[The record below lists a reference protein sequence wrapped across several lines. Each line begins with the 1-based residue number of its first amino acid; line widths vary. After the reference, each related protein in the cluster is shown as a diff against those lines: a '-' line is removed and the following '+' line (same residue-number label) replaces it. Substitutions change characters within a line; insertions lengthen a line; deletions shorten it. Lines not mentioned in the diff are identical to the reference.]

1 MKLNNNFNV
10 LYVELVLNNC
20 LKGTLDNTIK
30 HQHITLAYN
39 PTNTQVCEYLNLIE
53 KGEINYSYE
62 AIGYGNN
69 GVNEGYSVLIKE
81 AIPYYNTFK
90 PHITTAVAEGASAVG
105 TGNLDFQ
112 AINERFTGTCQ
123 LNIFYNDMTPEA

>member
-20 LKGTLDNTIK
+20 LKGTLSQVIK
-30 HQHITLAYN
+30 HQHITLVFN
-39 PTNTQVCEYLNLIE
+39 PTDTQVKEYLKLLE
-53 KGEINYSYE
+53 REEVNYSYE
-62 AIGYGNN
+62 ATGYANN
-69 GVNEGYSVLIKE
+69 GVNEGYSVIIKE
-81 AIPYYNTFK
+81 EIPYYNTFA

-105 TGNLDFQ
+105 TGSLKFKN
-112 AINERFTGTCQ
+112 INENFTGTCQ